1 MKTKNIAV
9 AALAAFILVACGGEN
24 KEGLAG
30 KQEELAKLK
39 SEQSELNQKIKT
51 LETEIAKLDTT
62 SKQEDRAKA
71 VVVSPLLTENF
82 KHYVEV
88 QGTVDAKNTVMVS
101 PKTGGVLTAVY
112 VKEGDNVRQ
121 GTVMAKIDNSILRE
135 SIEEVKNQLSLA
147 TTVYEKQA
155 RLWEQKIG
163 TEIQYLQAKNNKEAL
178 EKKLT
183 TLNTQ
188 LGQANITAP
197 ISGVVD
203 QVIARVGEMASPGM
217 PVARVVNLSN
227 LKVVAKVADSYA
239 ASVRKGDEVIIK
251 FPDLNQEYK
260 ARVSFVST
268 TVDPLSRTFRIEAN
282 LPSSSAL
289 KPNMLAQVQI
299 NDASRNDAIVIDQ
312 NLVQSTEKGQVVY
325 VTATEGNRR
334 VAQAKTVKTGLSYN
348 GKVEILEGLKAGD
361 QLITQGYQEVADG
374 QVISF

>member
-1 MKTKNIAV
+1 MKTKNIA
-9 AALAAFILVACGGEN
+9 AATLAAFLLVACGGE
-24 KEGLAG
+24 KQEGLAG
-30 KQEELAKLK
+30 KKEELTQLK
-39 SEQSELNQKIKT
+39 SEQSELNQKIRA
-51 LETEIAKLDTT
+51 LETEIAQLDTT
-62 SKQEDRAKA
+62 NKPEDRAKA

-188 LGQANITAP
+188 LGQANIAAP

-203 QVIARVGEMASPGM
+203 QVIAKVGEMASPGM

-251 FPDLNQEYK
+251 FPDLNQEYT

-282 LPSSSAL
+282 LPSSSSI

-312 NLVQSTEKGQVVY
+312 NLVQNTEKGQIVY
-325 VTATEGNRR
+325 VTATKGDRR
-334 VAQAKTVKTGLSYN
+334 VAEAKTVKTGLSYN

>member
-1 MKTKNIAV
+1 MKTKSIAT

-24 KEGLAG
+24 KDGLSG

-62 SKQEDRAKA
+62 SQQEDRAKA

-101 PKTGGVLTAVY
+101 PKSGGVLTAVY

-121 GTVMAKIDNSILRE
+121 GTTMAKVDNSILQE

-178 EKKLT
+178 EKKLS

-188 LGQANITAP
+188 LGQANIAAP

-299 NDASRNDAIVIDQ
+299 NDASRSDAIVIDQ
-312 NLVQSTEKGQVVY
+312 NLVQNTEKGQVVY
-325 VTATEGNRR
+325 VTANKGNRK
-334 VAQAKTVKTGLSYN
+334 VAEARTIKTGLSYN
-348 GKVEILEGLKAGD
+348 GQVEVLEGLKAGD